1 MEYKNDI
8 KMLNMQLHTEN
19 KANENF
25 NQENISLK
33 MTISSMTSE
42 MDLAKKEAAD

>member
-1 MEYKNDI
+1 
-8 KMLNMQLHTEN
+8 MLNMQLHTEK

-25 NQENISLK
+25 GQEKISLK
-33 MTISSMTSE
+33 MTISSMNSE